1 MMRND
6 LSQIQHLKLSNA
18 ISDSEI
24 LRKYRK
30 ARRESQDRFWS
41 RFGVTQSRG
50 SRFELG
56 MDIPRPVAILLKLYF
71 DGVITDRDLLC

>member
-1 MMRND
+1 MGID
-6 LSQIQHLKLSNA
+6 LKQAQHLKHSNA
-18 ISDSEI
+18 ITDSEN

-30 ARRESQDRFWS
+30 ARRESQYRFWS

-56 MDIPRPVAILLKLYF
+56 VDIPRPVAILLKLYF
-71 DGVITDRDLLC
+71 DGIITDRDLLC